1 MSRAVPRHPRQGV
14 IATWAG
20 QIVGTIVIAV
30 AVYYYFRYMGSPF
43 GTGHEEWAKWASH
56 AILLFA
62 LPAAMYL
69 RRYKPWVDA
78 DEDAVRAHG
87 VADPAIRAG
96 LLRSLAVGGALCEL
110 PLAMGVLHL
119 LLGGETR
126 WFVGAAMVTLAL
138 RLSYRPFTGR
148 R

>member
-1 MSRAVPRHPRQGV
+1 MSAARPRHPRQGV

-30 AVYYYFRYMGSPF
+30 AVYYYFAYMGSPIDR
-43 GTGHEEWAKWASH
+43 GHEEWAKWASH

-78 DEDAVRAHG
+78 DEDAVRRKG
-87 VADPAIRAG
+87 VPDPAIRAG
-96 LLRSLAVGGALCEL
+96 LLKSLAIGGALCEL

-119 LLGGETR
+119 LLGGQTK
-126 WFVGAAMVTLAL
+126 WFVGAALVTIAL